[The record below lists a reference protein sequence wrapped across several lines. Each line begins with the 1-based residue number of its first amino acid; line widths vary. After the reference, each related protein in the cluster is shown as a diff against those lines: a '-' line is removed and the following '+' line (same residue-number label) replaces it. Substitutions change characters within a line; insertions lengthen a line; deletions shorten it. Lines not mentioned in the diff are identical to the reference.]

1 MVLSEEEK
9 KERKRIKSREWHI
22 KNKEKRNEDSREYYQ
37 KNKEEIKIKKKEYND
52 EHKEERCEKQK
63 LYRKTEAGVKSERTS
78 RWRHRGLKGDID
90 EIYEIYKNTEECDNC
105 GIKLIVG
112 GINQCNTKVMD
123 HSHITGEFRNILCI
137 SCNSSRR

>member
-1 MVLSEEEK
+1 MVQTKEERAEY
-9 KERKRIKSREWHI
+9 ERQYNIKH
-22 KNKEKRNEDSREYYQ
+22 KEKRNADSREYYL
-37 KNKEEIKIKKKEYND
+37 KNKEEIKIKKKKYND
-52 EHKEERCEKQK
+52 EHKEERAEKQK
-63 LYRKTEAGVKSERTS
+63 LYRKTEAGVKAERTS
-78 RWRHRGLKGDID
+78 RWRFRGLKGDID

>member
-1 MVLSEEEK
+1 MVQTKEERAEY
-9 KERKRIKSREWHI
+9 ERQYNI
-22 KNKEKRNEDSREYYQ
+22 KNKEKRNAASREYYL

-52 EHKEERCEKQK
+52 AHKEERCEKQK

-105 GIKLIVG
+105 RIKLIVG